1 MAAFDLEK
9 IYQYPDGR
17 DLLNATLVEHERLL
31 WELED
36 LAKEPQRD
44 ANSDITNDIT
54 NKLNLVKA
62 QILLF
67 ERLMI
72 GKKIDSLVVLV
83 NHYAEKLSQP
93 RVEIGKATL
102 Q

>member
-1 MAAFDLEK
+1 MVALDLDK
-9 IYQYPDGR
+9 ICQYPYGR

-36 LAKEPQRD
+36 LAKASQRD
-44 ANSDITNDIT
+44 ANSNLTD
-54 NKLNLVKA
+54 KLNLVKV
-62 QILLF
+62 QVLLF

-72 GKKIDSLVVLV
+72 GEKIDSLVVLV
-83 NHYAEKLSQP
+83 NHYAEKLSKP
-93 RVEIGKATL
+93 RIEISKVNA

>member
-1 MAAFDLEK
+1 MVAFDLAK
-9 IYQYPDGR
+9 IYQCADGR
-17 DLLNATLVEHERLL
+17 DLLNDTLVEHERLL
-31 WELED
+31 WELEH

-44 ANSDITNDIT
+44 ANSNIT
-54 NKLNLVKA
+54 NKLNLVKS

-72 GKKIDSLVVLV
+72 GERIDSLVVLV
-83 NHYAEKLSQP
+83 SHYAEKLSP
-93 RVEIGKATL
+93 PLVEITKANA

>member
-1 MAAFDLEK
+1 MASFDLDK
-9 IYQYPDGR
+9 IYQHADGR
-17 DLLNATLVEHERLL
+17 DLLSATLVQHERLL

-36 LAKEPQRD
+36 LAREPQ
-44 ANSDITNDIT
+44 AEGNSDITNR
-54 NKLNLVKA
+54 LNLVKV

-83 NHYAEKLSQP
+83 NHYAEELCNP
-93 RVEIGKATL
+93 HMEIGKATL

>member
-1 MAAFDLEK
+1 MVAFDLDK
-9 IYQYPDGR
+9 IYQSSFGQE
-17 DLLNATLVEHERLL
+17 LLNDTFLEHERLL
-31 WELED
+31 WELEH

-44 ANSDITNDIT
+44 GNSDLTNR
-54 NKLNLVKA
+54 LNLIKA

-72 GKKIDSLVVLV
+72 GKKIGSLVILV
-83 NHYAEKLSQP
+83 NHYVEKLSEP
-93 RVEIGKATL
+93 CIEISKVNA

>member
-1 MAAFDLEK
+1 MVAIDLDK
-9 IYQYPDGR
+9 IYQFSDGR
-17 DLLNATLVEHERLL
+17 ELLSDSLLEHERLL
-31 WELED
+31 WELEH

-44 ANSDITNDIT
+44 INPDITNR
-54 NKLNLVKA
+54 LNLIKA

-72 GKKIDSLVVLV
+72 GKKIDSLVVLI
-83 NHYAEKLSQP
+83 NYYAEIISKP
-93 RVEIGKATL
+93 REKVRKANP